1 MTLVRRELASG
12 KLRLEEPTAGV
23 TRITVR
29 NRDKRGM
36 LDQEILDALATTL
49 PTLTAQC
56 LIVTGEGNHFSAGY
70 DIEALHE
77 RPPTG
82 AAGGLLS
89 HPSNAALQAI
99 ERYPYPVLAALNGH
113 TVGGG
118 LELAM
123 ACDLRVASRDASLAM
138 TPGKLGLVY
147 SHTGLRRFLD
157 VCGLAN
163 TNEMFFLATPV
174 DAERAREMG
183 LVNRVVDAAIESAP
197 RSRWPS
203 RSAPRHRSPCPA
215 TSRPSALSEPSCRA
229 CPTTSSGT
237 WSTSA
242 PPASP
247 RPTSPRRRRRS
258 SRSARRRGRGAR
270 RRFWRQRA
278 SRSARRMSR
287 QTHDASM
294 RVPEGVC

>member
-99 ERYPYPVLAALNGH
+99 ECYPYPVLAALNGH

-183 LVNRVVDAAIESAP
+183 LVNRVVDADEVE
-197 RSRWPS
+197 R
-203 RSAPRHRSPCPA
+203 
-215 TSRPSALSEPSCRA
+215 TALSMAEQICATAPLAVSGNKQAIRTIRA
-229 CPTTSSGT
+229 ELSRLPNDVERDLVDLSAARVASADFAEAQKAFVEKRPPT
-237 WSTSA
+237 WK
-242 PPASP
+242 
-247 RPTSPRRRRRS
+247 
-258 SRSARRRGRGAR
+258 GR
-270 RRFWRQRA
+270 
-278 SRSARRMSR
+278 
-287 QTHDASM
+287 
-294 RVPEGVC
+294 